1 MADRDFVKLISK
13 PTAIIVVWLAGFIIG
28 VYKNVD
34 RTVWQMLLLY
44 AIDFLGILYGSIK
57 LIDTREVEKCV
68 RALRRTLKS

>member
-1 MADRDFVKLISK
+1 MADRDFIRLISK
-13 PTAIIVVWLAGFIIG
+13 PAAIIVVWLAGFIIG

-44 AIDFLGILYGSIK
+44 AIDFFGILYGSIK